1 MRTFVRIYLLFIFRA
16 RLYVEFA
23 CGQTSQACVRLAFE
37 KFGGYCPRTKNSTNS
52 NGVTMSSNVVSIHGH
67 RSADTV
73 NNPIKTLQALVAD
86 DMNLVN
92 ELILERMQSPV
103 ALIPELAGHLISS
116 GGKRLRPMLTLASA
130 QMLGYDGKRHIGL
143 ATAVEFIHTATLLH
157 DDVVDESNMRRGK
170 KTANLIWGNQPTVL
184 VGDFLFSRAFELMV
198 ESDSLR
204 VLKILSNTSAVIT
217 EGEVLQLTTANDLS
231 TSEDKYLEVI
241 SAKTAVL
248 FAAACEVAGVVSEQ
262 GREVEEALDAYGKY
276 LGIAFQLVD
285 DALDYSAKQ
294 VTLGK
299 EIGDDFREGKVTLPV
314 ILAYR
319 RGTDEEKAFWKRTVE
334 RRRQEE
340 GDLEEAIR
348 VMTKHDTLGGT
359 IERARHYGAMAK
371 DALGIFKDS
380 PAKTALRDIVDFC
393 IERAY

>member
-1 MRTFVRIYLLFIFRA
+1 MSDNVVAMHGGTFEKADQSAVD
-16 RLYVEFA
+16 RL
-23 CGQTSQACVRLAFE
+23 VRL
-37 KFGGYCPRTKNSTNS
+37 T
-52 NGVTMSSNVVSIHGH
+52 
-67 RSADTV
+67 
-73 NNPIKTLQALVAD
+73 AD
-86 DMNLVN
+86 DMELVN
-92 ELILERMQSPV
+92 QTILNRMQSPV
-103 ALIPELAGHLISS
+103 SLIPDLAGHLISS

-130 QMLGYDGKRHIGL
+130 QLIGYTGKRHIGL

-157 DDVVDESNMRRGK
+157 DDVVDESTLRRGK

-231 TSEDKYLEVI
+231 TTEEKYLEVI
-241 SAKTAVL
+241 TAKTAVL

-262 GREVEEALDAYGKY
+262 GPDVEAALDAYGKY

-294 VTLGK
+294 ATLGK
-299 EIGDDFREGKVTLPV
+299 NIGDDFREGKITLPV

-319 RGTDEEKAFWKRTVE
+319 RGSDEERDFWKRTMQAV
-334 RRRQEE
+334 RQTDD
-340 GDLEEAIR
+340 DLDQAQQILA
-348 VMTKHDTLGGT
+348 KHDTLTAT
-359 IERARHYGAMAK
+359 IERARHYGEMAK
-371 DALGIFKDS
+371 DALAIFKDND
-380 PAKTALRDIVDFC
+380 AKKAMLDVVEFC
-393 IERAY
+393 ITRAY

>member
-1 MRTFVRIYLLFIFRA
+1 
-16 RLYVEFA
+16 
-23 CGQTSQACVRLAFE
+23 
-37 KFGGYCPRTKNSTNS
+37 
-52 NGVTMSSNVVSIHGH
+52 MSDNVVPMHSKSIEED
-67 RSADTV
+67 AQTAIDAMQELT
-73 NNPIKTLQALVAD
+73 NA

-92 ELILERMQSPV
+92 EIILSRMQSPV

-116 GGKRLRPMLTLASA
+116 GGKRLRPMLTLAA
-130 QMLGYDGKRHIGL
+130 AKLIGYEGKRHIGL

-157 DDVVDESNMRRGK
+157 DDVVDQSTLRRGK

-231 TSEDKYLEVI
+231 TTEEKYLEVI
-241 SAKTAVL
+241 TAKTAVL
-248 FAAACEVAGVVSEQ
+248 FAAACEVTGVVSDQ
-262 GREVEEALDAYGKY
+262 GTDVEAALSAYGKY

-294 VTLGK
+294 ATMGK
-299 EIGDDFREGKVTLPV
+299 NVGDDFQEGKITLPV

-319 RGTDEEKAFWKRTVE
+319 RGTDEEREFWKQTMQAV
-334 RRRQEE
+334 RQKE
-340 GDLEEAIR
+340 GDLDKALVILNS
-348 VMTKHDTLGGT
+348 HGTLAAT
-359 IERARHYGAMAK
+359 LDRARHYGEMAK
-371 DALGIFKDS
+371 DALAIFNDN
-380 PAKTALRDIVDFC
+380 PAKKAMLDIVDFC
-393 IERAY
+393 IARGY

>member
-1 MRTFVRIYLLFIFRA
+1 MPT
-16 RLYVEFA
+16 
-23 CGQTSQACVRLAFE
+23 
-37 KFGGYCPRTKNSTNS
+37 
-52 NGVTMSSNVVSIHGH
+52 NVVPIHGH
-67 RSADTV
+67 READATE
-73 NNPIKTLQALVAD
+73 NPIKVLQDLVAD

-92 ELILERMQSPV
+92 ELILDRMQSPV

-130 QMLGYDGKRHIGL
+130 LMLGYEGKRHIGL

-217 EGEVLQLTTANDLS
+217 EGEVLQLTTANDL
-231 TSEDKYLEVI
+231 TTPEEKYLEVI
-241 SAKTAVL
+241 TAKTAVL

-285 DALDYSAKQ
+285 DALDYSAVQ
-294 VTLGK
+294 ATLGK

-314 ILAYR
+314 ILAFR

-334 RRRQEE
+334 RRRQED
-340 GDLEEAIR
+340 GDLEKAIR
-348 VMTKHDTLGGT
+348 LLGEHDTLNGT
-359 IERARHYGAMAK
+359 IDRARHYGSMAK
-371 DALGIFKDS
+371 DALAIFKDH
-380 PAKTALRDIVDFC
+380 PAKTALLDIVDFC
-393 IERAY
+393 IDRAY